1 MRVIINN
8 MKPCDSGKI
17 SNMIDDMLKNEY
29 KNCVYTFRDDS
40 AFFAKKT
47 KTGLSIFKEAQP
59 SETTLQKT

>member
-8 MKPCDSGKI
+8 MESYDSEKI
-17 SNMIDDMLKNEY
+17 SAMIDDMLKNEH
-29 KNCVYTFRDDS
+29 KDCVYTFRDDS
-40 AFFAKKT
+40 TFYVKKT